1 MEISL
6 DFETRSATDL
16 LKTGAYKYAQDPST
30 DVWCAA
36 FGAANEEPL
45 LWTPDQYSPMSGGA
59 EVPLFELADDPS
71 VTWRAW
77 NAPFERAIWREVM
90 HKRYGFPD
98 IPLERWVCTAAE
110 ARAMNLPGKL
120 DDAARVLNVVEQK
133 DMAGHRLMMR
143 MAKPRF
149 VFPDGHMTWW
159 DDEDRR
165 QRLYEYCKQDVRTE
179 QAIAARLQRLTE
191 YERQVWLMDQR
202 ANDRGILVDVPLATA
217 ARNVAKIVA
226 KKANSDVSSITGGD
240 VDKISN
246 VGRLKAWMSALDVT
260 VDSLDKKALA
270 ELLNREDLPLPVR
283 EALEIRVEAGK
294 SSVKKIEAMLNAAC
308 KDGALRGLLLYWGAG
323 TGRWAGRL
331 VQPQNF
337 PARTRALPEWWIE
350 SLYENPDPI
359 VHAALSEDIERL
371 ELEGPALEVLALL
384 LRPMLIARPGKT
396 LVAADYSAIEARV
409 IAWLCGEEWRL
420 EVFRTHGKIYEA
432 SASMMFKVPLEKIKK
447 GQPEYALRQKGKV
460 AELALGFQGGVNALV
475 TMGAYEM
482 GLDDEELPQIVK
494 LWREASPNIK
504 AGWYEL
510 QNAATEAVRV
520 SGKVTECLQGRVRFK
535 VSGGWLW
542 MKLPSGRR
550 LAYCQPKIVHKPAP
564 WDPEKLLPG
573 IEAWS
578 VHSKTKKWCKRSLYG
593 GLLMENLV
601 QATARDLMADAML
614 RLESGGK
621 YVPLL
626 SVHDEVITE
635 ADEGT
640 ADHRELERIMCELP
654 AWAEGCPVAADG
666 WQGPRYRK

>member
-1 MEISL
+1 MHGSDVSG
-6 DFETRSATDL
+6 DFESRSAVDL
-16 LKTGAYKYAQDPST
+16 RKSGVYRYAQDPST
-30 DVWCAA
+30 DVWCFA
-36 FGAANEEPL
+36 FAFLDEEPL
-45 LWTPDQYSPMSGGA
+45 LWTPLGNEQRA
-59 EVPLFELADDPS
+59 ELEARARDKGLLF
-71 VTWRAW
+71 RAH
-77 NAPFERAIWREVM
+77 NAQFERVIWREIM
-90 HKRYGFPD
+90 HRRYGFPD

-120 DDAARVLNVVEQK
+120 DDSARVLGVVEQK
-133 DMAGHRLMMR
+133 DMAGHRLMLR
-143 MAKPRF
+143 MSKPRATL
-149 VFPDGHMTWW
+149 PDGTQTWW
-159 DDEDRR
+159 DDEERR
-165 QRLYEYCKQDVRTE
+165 QRLYDYCKQDVRTE
-179 QAIAARLQRLTE
+179 QAIAARLQRLSE

-217 ARNVAKIVA
+217 ARDVALAVAKA
-226 KKANSDVSSITGGD
+226 ADRGVSLVTGGD
-240 VDKISN
+240 VDRVTN
-246 VGRLKAWMSALDVT
+246 VGRLKRWMDALGVP
-260 VDSLDKKALA
+260 VDTLNKKALA
-270 ELLNREDLPLPVR
+270 ELLNRDDLPLPVR

-308 KDGALRGLLLYWGAG
+308 ADGALRGLLLYWGAG

-337 PARTRALPEWWIE
+337 PARTRAFPDWWVE
-350 SLYENPDPI
+350 SLFDNPEPI
-359 VHAALSEDIERL
+359 VGDVLARNTEAL
-371 ELEGPALEVLALL
+371 ELHGPALEVLALL
-384 LRPMLIARPGKT
+384 LRPMLVARPGKL

-460 AELALGFQGGVNALV
+460 AELALGFQGGVNALI

-482 GLDDEELPQIVK
+482 GLGDEELPEIVR

-510 QNAATEAVRV
+510 QEAAQQAVQFP
-520 SGKVTECLQGRVRFK
+520 GKVTECLQARVRFK
-535 VSGGWLW
+535 AAGGFLW

-550 LAYCQPKIVHKPAP
+550 LAYAKPKIVHRPAP
-564 WDPEKLLPG
+564 WDPEKMLPG

-578 VHSKTKKWCKRSLYG
+578 VDSKTKKWSKRSLYG

-614 RLESGGK
+614 RLQSGGQ
-621 YVPLL
+621 YEPLL

-635 ADEGT
+635 ADEAH
-640 ADHRELERIMCELP
+640 ADPRELERIMCQLP
-654 AWAEGCPVAADG
+654 DWAEGCPVAAEG
-666 WQGPRYRK
+666 YAARRYRK

>member
-1 MEISL
+1 MTEISL
-6 DFETRSATDL
+6 DFETRSAADL
-16 LKTGAYKYAQDPST
+16 RKTGAYKYAQDPST

-36 FGAANEEPL
+36 YSAAEEDPI
-45 LWTPDQYSPMSGGA
+45 LWTPDEPEEFPGCYKTLQ
-59 EVPLFELADDPS
+59 ELAADPA
-71 VTWRAW
+71 VTFRAW
-77 NAPFERAIWREVM
+77 NAPFERAIWREIM
-90 HKRYGFPD
+90 HRRYGFPD

-120 DDAARVLNVVEQK
+120 DDAARVLSVVEQK

-143 MAKPRF
+143 MAKPRATL
-149 VFPDGHMTWW
+149 PGGLHTWW
-159 DDEDRR
+159 DDAERR
-165 QRLYEYCKQDVRTE
+165 HRLYEYCKQDVRTE
-179 QAIAARLQRLTE
+179 QAIAARLQRLSD

-202 ANDRGILVDVPLATA
+202 ANDRGILVDVPLAKA
-217 ARNVAKIVA
+217 ARQVALTVAKTADTGVH
-226 KKANSDVSSITGGD
+226 SITGGD
-240 VDKISN
+240 VDKVSN
-246 VGRLKAWMSALDVT
+246 VGRLKKWMDVLGVP
-260 VDSLDKKALA
+260 VDTLNKKALA
-270 ELLNREDLPLPVR
+270 ELLNRDDLPLPVR

-308 KDGALRGLLLYWGAG
+308 ADGALRGLLLYWGAG

-337 PARTRALPEWWIE
+337 PARTRAFPDWWVEALFDAPDAVIE
-350 SLYENPDPI
+350 AVLRQD
-359 VHAALSEDIERL
+359 VQALEM
-371 ELEGPALEVLALL
+371 EGPALEVLALL
-384 LRPMLIARPGKT
+384 LRPMLVARPGKA

-409 IAWLCGEEWRL
+409 IAWLCDEEWRL

-447 GQPEYALRQKGKV
+447 GQPEYSLRQKGKV
-460 AELALGFQGGVNALV
+460 AELALGFQGGVNALI

-482 GLDDEELPQIVK
+482 GLDDEELPEIVR

-510 QNAATEAVRV
+510 QETALQAVRFP
-520 SGKVTECLQGRVRFK
+520 GKVTECLQGRVRFK

-550 LAYCQPKIVHKPAP
+550 LAYCQPKLVHKPAP

-578 VHSKTKKWCKRSLYG
+578 VDSKTKKWSKRSLYG

-621 YVPLL
+621 YAVLA
-626 SVHDEVITE
+626 SVHDEIITE
-635 ADEGT
+635 ADESD
-640 ADHRELERIMCELP
+640 ADPRELERIMCQLP
-654 AWAEGCPVAADG
+654 AWAEGCPVAAEG
-666 WQGPRYRK
+666 YAARRYRK